1 MDKELIEDFSFI
13 VDVAGVIRTAVLPLR
28 HASFNRDISGI
39 AFSGDSTF
47 EIDKHAEDVLFEY
60 LNKLEKPLAYFSEDR
75 GLVKLCDAPKW
86 LLIVDPIDG
95 TRPLL
100 SGLEMGVV
108 SIALCPFLEKASF
121 QDILASVVFRI
132 PVEEYVYAEKGKGI
146 QVNAFG
152 VTEENL
158 SSQQEIEK
166 MFWSFDLVG
175 RPVSEVVQ
183 YLGELIDSSG
193 MQAGAF
199 LFHNAAFS
207 LLKIIVGHFDA
218 YVDVGGRLLRE
229 HPESESEFLKI
240 GQGRVMGTFPY
251 DIAAAYLIMQEAGAV
266 LTDAFGESLADVR
279 LINSGKQA
287 ILSCVAASN
296 SVLHK
301 KILTRMNSL
310 KK

>member
-1 MDKELIEDFSFI
+1 MDKEPSKEFSFI
-13 VDVAGVIRTAVLPLR
+13 VDVARVVRTAVLQLR
-28 HASFNRDISGI
+28 NATLNRNISGI

-47 EIDKHAEDVLFEY
+47 GIDRHAEDVLLEH

-75 GLVKLCDAPKW
+75 GLVKLCDTPKW

-100 SGLEMGVV
+100 SGFEMGVV
-108 SIALCPFLEKASF
+108 SIALCPFSEGASF
-121 QDILASVVFRI
+121 KDIGASVVFRI
-132 PVEEYVYAEKGKGI
+132 PVEEYVYAEKGKGV

-158 SSQQEIEK
+158 SSEPDIEK
-166 MFWSFDLVG
+166 MFWSFDVVG
-175 RPVSEVVQ
+175 RPVSRVVH
-183 YLGELIDSSG
+183 YLDDLIDSSG

-207 LLKIIVGHFDA
+207 LLKIVVGHFDA
-218 YVDVGGRLLRE
+218 YVEVGGRLLRE
-229 HPESESEFLKI
+229 HPESESEFLQI

-266 LTDAFGESLADVR
+266 ITDAFGESLADVR

-287 ILSCVAASN
+287 IMSCVAASN

-301 KILTRMNSL
+301 KILT
-310 KK
+310 KVKW

>member
-1 MDKELIEDFSFI
+1 VDQEPNKEFSFI
-13 VDVAGVIRTAVLPLR
+13 LDIARVIRKAVLPLR
-28 HASFNRDISGI
+28 HASFNRDVSGV

-47 EIDKHAEDVLFEY
+47 GIDKYAEDKLFEH
-60 LNKLEKPLAYFSEDR
+60 LDRLEKPLAYFSEDR
-75 GLVKLCDAPKW
+75 GLVKLCEAPKW

-100 SGLEMGVV
+100 SGFDMGVV

-121 QDILASVVFRI
+121 RDILASVVFRI

-152 VTEENL
+152 VTEGNL
-158 SSQQEIEK
+158 SSQHDIGK

-175 RPVSEVVQ
+175 RPVNKVAQ

-199 LFHNAAFS
+199 LFHNTAFS
-207 LLKIIVGHFDA
+207 LMKIVVGHFDA

-229 HPESESEFLKI
+229 HPESESEFLQI

-251 DIAAAYLIMQEAGAV
+251 DIAASYLIM
-266 LTDAFGESLADVR
+266 
-279 LINSGKQA
+279 
-287 ILSCVAASN
+287 
-296 SVLHK
+296 
-301 KILTRMNSL
+301 
-310 KK
+310 